1 MSDDFNSELHARPSI
16 YFTGPALV
24 EHLAFMPTD
33 DQGWHS
39 AALTTAR
46 PSHISAGVQTRV
58 EFHTEFVTVTR
69 VTTLPSTPEIWP
81 APTLSIRDAEREAG
95 VACERVIYRLS
106 ILVRQ
111 GIPEELAPYLTQY
124 GLSDVAASRIGGD
137 SAQICSDFRDTAD
150 HGSRIVLFNG
160 SLNSYRLGR
169 SVRRL
174 CEVETY
180 RAMALLGLP
189 HARRLGPELAGYDRR
204 LSELASRNLTIEPS
218 GHKQLLDEISRL
230 SAHLISAAAE
240 TRSRFGATSAYAK
253 IVEERIGDLRE
264 THVPGFQRFGVFV
277 MRRFRPAVRTCE
289 ATALRLEQLSQAA
302 MHILDLLQTRIQVE
316 VEAQNAVQIQALA
329 ERTATQIKI
338 QRAVEGLSVIAISYY
353 LLSLLKT
360 AMEAADHAGYHIS
373 PFVMLISIPIVVC
386 AVAMAILQVKK
397 AMGGKEE

>member
-1 MSDDFNSELHARPSI
+1 MSGEFNAELHARPST
-16 YFTGPALV
+16 YFTGPAFV

-46 PSHISAGVQTRV
+46 PTHVSAGVQTRV
-58 EFHTEFVTVTR
+58 EFHTEFITVTR
-69 VTTLPSTPEIWP
+69 VTALATNAEHWP
-81 APTLSIRDAEREAG
+81 MPTLTAADAEREAG
-95 VACERVIYRLS
+95 VSAARVIYRLAV
-106 ILVRQ
+106 LVRNDV
-111 GIPEELAPYLTQY
+111 PDDLLPYLTQY
-124 GLSDVAASRIGGD
+124 GFADTAASYIGGD
-137 SAQICSDFRDTAD
+137 AALICSDFHDSSD
-150 HGSRIVLFNG
+150 HGCRVLLFNRY
-160 SLNSYRLGR
+160 LNSYRLGR
-169 SVRRL
+169 MVRRL

-180 RAMALLGLP
+180 RAMALLSLP
-189 HARRLGPELAGYDRR
+189 QARKLGPELASYDRR
-204 LSELASRNLTIEPS
+204 LADLASRNRTVEPA
-218 GHKQLLDEISRL
+218 GHKQLLNEISTL

-240 TRSRFGATSAYAK
+240 TRNRFGATAAYAK

-329 ERTATQIKI
+329 ERAATQLKI

-353 LLSLLKT
+353 LLSLMKT

-373 PFVMLISIPIVVC
+373 PFVMLISIPIVIC
-386 AVAMAILQVKK
+386 AVALAIFRVRE
-397 AMGGKEE
+397 AFEKE